1 MVQLNAADRLRA
13 HTFPA
18 VDDPVENL
26 KGLLKELHLT
36 STVTRE
42 DFHGTQAAVA
52 EVPNH
57 ISQLQSRL
65 AKELN
70 EVRSENLTYRGQDY
84 VAFSTKAVEEFP
96 KQGRLSGLVAVVL
109 EPSRNGTTIRVMDWR
124 AFRQLQR
131 S

>member
-1 MVQLNAADRLRA
+1 MVQLNAAARLRA
-13 HTFPA
+13 HTFQA
-18 VDDPVENL
+18 VDDPIENL

-42 DFHGTQAAVA
+42 DFHGTRAAVA

-57 ISQLQSRL
+57 ISQLQPRL

-70 EVRSENLTYRGQDY
+70 AARPEKLSYEGQEY
-84 VAFSTKAVEEFP
+84 VAFSTRAVEEFP
-96 KQGRLSGLVAVVL
+96 GEGQLSGLVAVVL